1 MNKLLHSFLLILGA
15 VMALGLWSC
24 SDKEEPAPVPVA
36 DRTVLVYIVA
46 ANSLGIDYT
55 SGGTLYRA
63 VDSLD
68 IEEMTT
74 AIVDNRVLG
83 NQRWIVFHSTYTD
96 SKLIEI
102 SAAGTRV
109 LKTYSNESAVSMARM
124 EQVIADTKAFAP
136 ARKYGI
142 VLWSHADG
150 WLENGVSEDLNPLS
164 FGYHSG
170 KRMNITSLR
179 MVLEDKGF
187 DFIYFDCCLMGGIE
201 VAYELR
207 HCADYILACPS
218 ELPRDGSDYVTNV
231 KEIADGSEQAL
242 VRAATNTFNHYN
254 SQPLPEDRT
263 ATVSVIRT
271 ADLDAV
277 AQAVIPIYQATP
289 MEHPLTTVTNY
300 YGSATTRQAYY
311 LDFGEYIEALC
322 TASNLDPALL
332 QAFNAAM
339 DRAVIYHAATRYI
352 WNQWPIYHN
361 SGLSTRVF
369 DSPADLSLKGYNRL
383 QWTTDVVSHHIH

>member
-1 MNKLLHSFLLILGA
+1 MNKLLQILLLILCTTL
-15 VMALGLWSC
+15 ALSLWSC
-24 SDKEEPAPVPVA
+24 SDSDAPAQVEPV

-74 AIVDNRVLG
+74 AIVDNHALG

-102 SAAGTRV
+102 SANGTRV
-109 LKTYSNESAVSMARM
+109 LKTYPNESAVSIARM

-136 ARKYGI
+136 AHKYGI

-150 WLENGVSEDLNPLS
+150 WLENGVSEELNPLS
-164 FGYHSG
+164 FGYHQG
-170 KRMNITSLR
+170 KRMNLTSLR
-179 MVLEDKGF
+179 MVLEGKGF

-207 HCADYILACPS
+207 HCADYIVACPS
-218 ELPRDGSDYVTNV
+218 ELPRDGSDYVVNV

-254 SQPLPEDRT
+254 SQLVPEDRT

-271 ADLDAV
+271 AGLDAV

-289 MEHPLTTVTNY
+289 MEHPLSVVTNY
-300 YGSATTRQAYY
+300 FGSATTRQAYY

-322 TASNLDPALL
+322 NASNLDPALL
-332 QAFNAAM
+332 QAFNTAM
-339 DRAVIYHAATRYI
+339 DNAVIYHAATPKL

-369 DSPADLSLKGYNRL
+369 NSATDLTLKGYDRL
-383 QWTTDVVSHHIH
+383 QWTSDVVSHHIH

>member
-24 SDKEEPAPVPVA
+24 SDKEEPAPAPVA

-46 ANSLGIDYT
+46 ANSLGINYT

-124 EQVIADTKAFAP
+124 EQVITDTKAFAP

-170 KRMNITSLR
+170 KRMNLTSLR
-179 MVLEDKGF
+179 MVLEGKGF

-207 HCADYILACPS
+207 HCADYIVACPS
-218 ELPRDGSDYVTNV
+218 ELPRDGSDYVVNV

-242 VRAATNTFNHYN
+242 LYV
-254 SQPLPEDRT
+254 E
-263 ATVSVIRT
+263 
-271 ADLDAV
+271 
-277 AQAVIPIYQATP
+277 
-289 MEHPLTTVTNY
+289 E
-300 YGSATTRQAYY
+300 
-311 LDFGEYIEALC
+311 
-322 TASNLDPALL
+322 
-332 QAFNAAM
+332 
-339 DRAVIYHAATRYI
+339 
-352 WNQWPIYHN
+352 
-361 SGLSTRVF
+361 
-369 DSPADLSLKGYNRL
+369 
-383 QWTTDVVSHHIH
+383 

>member
-1 MNKLLHSFLLILGA
+1 MKNLHHLLLLILCSTLT
-15 VMALGLWSC
+15 LGLWSC
-24 SDKEEPAPVPVA
+24 SDSDDPAPAEPV

-74 AIVDNRVLG
+74 AIVDNHVLG

-102 SAAGTRV
+102 SANGTRV
-109 LKTYSNESAVSMARM
+109 LKTYSNESAITMARM
-124 EQVIADTKAFAP
+124 EQVIADTKALAP
-136 ARKYGI
+136 AHKYGI

-170 KRMNITSLR
+170 KRMNLTSLR
-179 MVLEDKGF
+179 MVLEGKGF

-207 HCADYILACPS
+207 HCADYIVACPS
-218 ELPRDGSDYVTNV
+218 ELPRDGSDYVINV

-254 SQPLPEDRT
+254 SQLVPEDRT
-263 ATVSVIRT
+263 ASVSVIRT
-271 ADLDAV
+271 AGLDAL

-289 MEHPLTTVTNY
+289 MEHPLATVTNY
-300 YGSATTRQAYY
+300 YGSATSRQAYY

-322 TASNLDPALL
+322 NASNLDPALL
-332 QAFNAAM
+332 QAFNSAM
-339 DRAVIYHAATRYI
+339 SNAVIYHAATPKL

-369 DSPADLSLKGYNRL
+369 NSATDLSLKGYNRL
-383 QWTTDVVSHHIH
+383 QWTSDVVSHHIH

>member
-1 MNKLLHSFLLILGA
+1 MKFLQQILLFILCS
-15 VMALGLWSC
+15 ALTLCLWSC
-24 SDKEEPAPVPVA
+24 SDNDDPAPAEPV

-46 ANSLGIDYT
+46 ANSLGMNVTIGN
-55 SGGTLYRA
+55 SLYRA

-68 IEEMTT
+68 IEEMTA
-74 AIVDNRVLG
+74 AIVDNHALG

-96 SKLIEI
+96 SRLIEI
-102 SAAGTRV
+102 SANGTRV
-109 LKTYSNESAVSMARM
+109 LKTYSNEPAITMARM
-124 EQVIADTKAFAP
+124 EQVIADTKALAP

-150 WLENGVSEDLNPLS
+150 WLENGIAEELNPLS
-164 FGYHSG
+164 FGYHQG
-170 KRMNITSLR
+170 KRMNLTSLR

-201 VAYELR
+201 VVYELR
-207 HCADYILACPS
+207 HCADYIVACPS
-218 ELPRDGSDYVTNV
+218 ELPRDGSDYVLNV

-254 SQPLPEDRT
+254 SQLIPEDRT
-263 ATVSVIRT
+263 ASVSVIRT
-271 ADLDAV
+271 AGLDAL
-277 AQAVIPIYQATP
+277 AQAVIPIYDATP
-289 MEHPLTTVTNY
+289 MEHPLSIVTNY

-322 TASNLDPALL
+322 NASNLDPTLL
-332 QAFNAAM
+332 QAFNNAL
-339 DRAVIYHAATRYI
+339 DNAVIYHAATPKL
-352 WNQWPIYHN
+352 WNQWPIYNN

-369 DSPADLSLKGYNRL
+369 NNPEDFNIKGYNRL
-383 QWTTDVVSHHIH
+383 QWAADVVSHHIH